1 MASLITPMTLPPG
14 PVTVTRR
21 VHFCAA
27 HRLHNPDESA
37 QWNEQTFGL
46 CNNAHWHGHNY
57 ELEVS
62 VSGEPDPRTGYLI
75 DLKELK
81 DILEEKILGPCDHRN
96 LNEQVP
102 FLRGINPTAENLVKA
117 FWAVLAPA
125 LDNGRRSLQSVKL
138 YETPRNIAEYR
149 GPGARPAQASGTV
162 SD

>member
-1 MASLITPMTLPPG
+1 MTPSPKGISLPGG
-14 PVTVTRR
+14 PVRVTRR

-27 HRLHNPDESA
+27 HRLHNPDESPE
-37 QWNEQTFGL
+37 WNEDNFGA
-46 CNNAHWHGHNY
+46 CNNPQWHGHNY

-62 VSGEPDPRTGYLI
+62 VVGEPDARTGYLI

-102 FLRGINPTAENLVKA
+102 FLQGINPTAENLVKA
-117 FWAVLAPA
+117 FWAVLEPSIST
-125 LDNGRRSLQSVKL
+125 GSRRLHAVKL

-149 GPGARPAQASGTV
+149 GPGGF
-162 SD
+162 